1 MGYTAIITK
10 TPDGYIG
17 QCEQLP
23 EALSQ
28 GATIE
33 ELLKNLADA
42 IKLVL
47 EVRKEQTQKEY
58 KGQKFIRRKISFT

>member
-28 GATIE
+28 GATLE
-33 ELLKNLADA
+33 ELLRNLADA
-42 IKLVL
+42 IRLVL
-47 EVRKEQTQKEY
+47 EVKKEETQKAY
-58 KGQKFIRRKISFT
+58 KGQKFIRRKISIA

>member
-10 TPDGYIG
+10 TPQGYIG

-28 GATIE
+28 GTTIK
-33 ELLKNLADA
+33 ELLKNLSDA

-47 EVRKEQTQKEY
+47 EVKKDETLKAY
-58 KGQKFIRRKISFT
+58 KGKKIIRRKISIA

>member
-10 TPDGYIG
+10 TTDGYVG

-28 GATIE
+28 GKTLA

-47 EVRKEQTQKEY
+47 EVKKEETQRGY
-58 KGQKFIRRKISFT
+58 KGQKFIRRKIAIS

>member
-28 GATIE
+28 GSTVE

-47 EVRKEQTQKEY
+47 EARKEQTQKGY
-58 KGQKFIRRKISFT
+58 KGQKFIRRKISFA

>member
-10 TPDGYIG
+10 TSQGYIG

-33 ELLKNLADA
+33 ELLKNLSDA

-47 EVRKEQTQKEY
+47 EVKKDETLKAY
-58 KGQKFIRRKISFT
+58 KGKKIIRRKISIA